1 MHNSVVI
8 YNTSE
13 INNPDI
19 TNSKNV
25 STRKTR
31 DELLC
36 NSSNLRERNMTNIC
50 ITPKQHAICNKHNST
65 ALFTCKNDHY
75 MGTDIK
81 CIGKVCNF
89 CITVSRDI
97 KELLPYVNNVFCAA
111 CVREITNT
119 PSIKNVTS

>member
-1 MHNSVVI
+1 M
-8 YNTSE
+8 E

-25 STRKTR
+25 STRKIR

-36 NSSNLRERNMTNIC
+36 NSSNLRERNMTNMC
-50 ITPKQHAICNKHNST
+50 ITLKQLAICNKHKST
-65 ALFTCKNDHY
+65 ALFTCKNDNY

-81 CIGKVCNF
+81 CIGKICKF

-97 KELLPYVNNVFCAA
+97 EELLPSATDVFRAA
-111 CVREITNT
+111 CV
-119 PSIKNVTS
+119 P